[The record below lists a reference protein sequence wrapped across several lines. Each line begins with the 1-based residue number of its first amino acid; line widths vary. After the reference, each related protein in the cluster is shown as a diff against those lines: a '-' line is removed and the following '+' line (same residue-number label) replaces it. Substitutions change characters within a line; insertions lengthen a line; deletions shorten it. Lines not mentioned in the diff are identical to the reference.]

1 MEPTLTIALPKDK
14 ILFTPG
20 PLTTSLTV
28 KRAMLRDLG
37 SRDSEF
43 IEIVK
48 SIRYRLLELGGAKPG
63 DYEAVLMQ
71 GSGTFAVESVISSVI
86 PPDGKLLVIVN
97 GAYGRRI
104 VQIARTLKIDCLALT
119 FPEDSV
125 PALHVIE
132 TALTVEK
139 QITHV
144 AVIHCETTTGLINPI
159 EAIGRLAH
167 DYGKC
172 YIVDAMSSFGA
183 VPINLSD
190 CAIDYLVSSANKCI
204 EGVPGFAFAL
214 ARREALLATEGYARS
229 LSLDLLAQWHG
240 LEADGQFRF
249 TPPTHVLLAFQQALD
264 ELDEEG
270 GVEGRAQRYR
280 ANYETL
286 VKGMRAIGFEEYL
299 KPELQGYIITSFRYP
314 VEPQFNFRD
323 FYELLNDKGFVIYPG
338 KVSNADCFRIGTV
351 GRITESDVRDLVDA
365 IRVTLDE
372 MGVCLV
378 EHVGDTAG

>member
-1 MEPTLTIALPKDK
+1 MSKDK

-43 IEIVK
+43 IETVK
-48 SIRYRLLELGGAKPG
+48 SIRYRLLELGGVKPG

-104 VQIARTLKIDCLALT
+104 VQIAQTLKIDCLAVT
-119 FPEDSV
+119 FAEDSV
-125 PALHVIE
+125 PPLHVIE

-159 EAIGRLAH
+159 QAIGRLVH
-167 DYGKC
+167 DYSKQ

-190 CAIDYLVSSANKCI
+190 GAIDYLVSSANKCI

-214 ARREALLATEGYARS
+214 ARREVLLGTAGYARS
-229 LSLDLLAQWHG
+229 LSLDLLAQWRG
-240 LEADGQFRF
+240 LEANGQFRF
-249 TPPTHVLLAFQQALD
+249 TPPTHVLLAFQQALT

-280 ANYETL
+280 ANYEAL

-314 VEPQFNFRD
+314 ADPLFNFKD
-323 FYELLNDKGFVIYPG
+323 FYEGLNDKGFVIYPG

-351 GRITESDVRDLVDA
+351 GRITESDVRDLLDA
-365 IRVTLDE
+365 IRITLDE
-372 MGVCLV
+372 MSIMLPGAVTRQRPV
-378 EHVGDTAG
+378 YSEF